1 VVPAI
6 PPAAAPTQKPAGWV
20 SGILAPA
27 ISSWAV
33 QSVRW
38 LRAPERRTELRTA
51 FSRSWSFVCR
61 TSSASATYLNSG
73 WQRLAQTTRTQ
84 ARRLE
89 ERRQSVKA
97 SRTKRVAERASW
109 ALTPDAESALG
120 HQVEMITRV
129 DVPDID
135 AIAEPMR
142 DIGPITIDVA
152 GAAHLSDGRVLRND
166 FASAPDR
173 TIGTIR
179 QPDEP
184 AAPYREAPFELRPLP
199 WVLGALSPVISSR
212 TLMMHHGSHYAQ
224 CVESANRLMRGYE
237 ELTGKSALEIVRWAS
252 EHARGTELATT
263 TAEVWNHW
271 FFWQC
276 LTPWKKR
283 PSGELSKAL
292 DRTYG
297 DFNTFAE
304 KFALAGATHVGS
316 GWLWLV
322 ANRRKQVKI
331 LTTSGA
337 ECPEARG
344 RTCLLAIDLWEHAYY
359 LDHQH
364 RRREYLDALIDRRL
378 NWAFAESRY
387 RLVLERETQ
396 APRTA
401 TLQRQPGHRSKQRK
415 RVRKAAAHRQ
425 TLPPESRASSRTA
438 ATTVLPTTDATGV
451 THSPAHARSL
461 SKPQRPPRSQPRRDS
476 SAATARKSAAAGTV
490 VASRPRRAARGSSA
504 RSRV

>member
-1 VVPAI
+1 MAPRIAAQCTRESRLRHRRKQAETPRQLYRAWLPVRPSAALVLLRFARPWPHIVVPAI
-6 PPAAAPTQKPAGWV
+6 PAAAAPTQKPAGWV

-38 LRAPERRTELRTA
+38 LRAPERRTELRAA
-51 FSRSWSFVCR
+51 FSRGWRFACR
-61 TSSASATYLNSG
+61 TASASATYLNSG

-84 ARRLE
+84 ARCLE

-184 AAPYREAPFELRPLP
+184 AAPSREAPFELRPLP

-252 EHARGTELATT
+252 EHAVPAQATGRVPMQVPRGIHDGGRVTALPLRPRREAWREETGARSPLRSATQ
-263 TAEVWNHW
+263 ACEARN
-271 FFWQC
+271 
-276 LTPWKKR
+276 R
-283 PSGELSKAL
+283 
-292 DRTYG
+292 
-297 DFNTFAE
+297 
-304 KFALAGATHVGS
+304 AGS
-316 GWLWLV
+316 PE
-322 ANRRKQVKI
+322 R
-331 LTTSGA
+331 SPD
-337 ECPEARG
+337 PEAV
-344 RTCLLAIDLWEHAYY
+344 RTP
-359 LDHQH
+359 
-364 RRREYLDALIDRRL
+364 DRSTRS
-378 NWAFAESRY
+378 ASR
-387 RLVLERETQ
+387 
-396 APRTA
+396 
-401 TLQRQPGHRSKQRK
+401 
-415 RVRKAAAHRQ
+415 
-425 TLPPESRASSRTA
+425 
-438 ATTVLPTTDATGV
+438 
-451 THSPAHARSL
+451 
-461 SKPQRPPRSQPRRDS
+461 
-476 SAATARKSAAAGTV
+476 
-490 VASRPRRAARGSSA
+490 SRPRGHR
-504 RSRV
+504 